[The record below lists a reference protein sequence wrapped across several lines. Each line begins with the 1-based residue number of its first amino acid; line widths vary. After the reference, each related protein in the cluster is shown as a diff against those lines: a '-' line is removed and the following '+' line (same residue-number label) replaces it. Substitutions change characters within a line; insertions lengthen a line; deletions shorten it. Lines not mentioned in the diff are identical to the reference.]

1 MEAREVEGGAKV
13 SHITTLTLLELY
25 PATAIIDP
33 LEEKYVTSLKSNI
46 K

>member
-1 MEAREVEGGAKV
+1 MEAREVVGGAKV
-13 SHITTLTLLELY
+13 SHMTTLTPLELY

-46 K
+46 E

>member
-13 SHITTLTLLELY
+13 SHITTLTAVELY

-33 LEEKYVTSLKSNI
+33 LEEMYVTSLKSNI